1 MKKGLYISCLVAAVM
16 LGGCNEKKNALTS
29 GIDPS
34 NLDLT
39 ALPGADFYRY
49 ACGGWIDKH
58 PLGGEYAS
66 FGSFNMLDEEN
77 RARLRA
83 LIEGAAGSGAPE
95 GSDQRKIGDLYAVAM
110 DSVKLNSEGVAPVR
124 PWLGRIAA
132 TDGKEERLAL
142 VARMHRSG
150 FSPYFGVGVGADP
163 GDSRVN
169 IVHAGQGGL
178 SLGEREYYLDQDE
191 YTRGIREAFRAHVAA
206 IFELA
211 GFPREEAIG
220 AVARVMEIET
230 HLATATRGAVE
241 LRDPRANYN
250 KMTVEELQR
259 LAPGIDWRTYFDA
272 IGLPGLKELNVGQVE
287 ALREVAAIINETPAG
302 AQRAYLQWKV
312 LSSASAYLSDDFQ
325 ALNFDFYGKT
335 LSGQQEPRPRW
346 KRAVATVN
354 GVLGERVGKL
364 YVEKYFPAA
373 AKERMVALV
382 GNLRVAL
389 GERIRGLAWMSD
401 ETKARAL
408 EKLDAVIVK
417 VGYPD
422 AWRDYSA
429 LEIKDDSFWANI
441 ERASRFRHDYMLAK
455 AGKPVDRNEWMMTP
469 QTVNAY
475 YNPSTNEI
483 CFPAA
488 ILQYPF
494 FDMRADDAFNYGA
507 IGVVIGHE
515 MTHGFDDEGRQ
526 FDKEGN
532 LRDWWTP
539 EDADRFEERARVLVG
554 HFNAIEVLPGLHAN
568 GELTLGENI
577 ADLGGLEVAYSALQR
592 AMTARPL
599 ADEWGFSPAR
609 RFFLAYAALWAENA
623 RDEQVR
629 VLTRSDTHSLGRWR
643 VNGTL
648 PHVAAWYEAFGVTAG
663 SPLYMPPARRAAIW

>member
-16 LGGCNEKKNALTS
+16 LGGCNEKKTVLTS

-34 NLDLT
+34 NLDPT
-39 ALPGADFYRY
+39 ALPGTDFYRY

-66 FGSFNMLDEEN
+66 FGSFDMLDEEN
-77 RARLRA
+77 LERLEA
-83 LIEGAAGSGAPE
+83 LIKDAAGSGAPE
-95 GSDQRKIGDLYAVAM
+95 GSDERKIGDLYAVAM
-110 DSVKLNSEGVAPVR
+110 DSVKLNAEGGTPVR
-124 PWLGRIAA
+124 HWLERIAA
-132 TDGKEERLAL
+132 TNGKEERLAL
-142 VARMHRSG
+142 VALMQRSG
-150 FSPYFGVGVGADP
+150 FGPYFSVYVDADP
-163 GDSRVN
+163 GDSRMN

-191 YTRGIREAFRAHVAA
+191 YTRGIREAFRAHVAGV
-206 IFELA
+206 FELA
-211 GFPREEAIG
+211 GFSREEAIG
-220 AVARVMEIET
+220 AVARVMEVEMR
-230 HLATATRGAVE
+230 LATAARGAVE

-250 KMTVEELQR
+250 KMTVEELQQ
-259 LAPGIDWRTYFDA
+259 LAPGIDWNAYFDA
-272 IGLPGLKELNVGQVE
+272 LGLPGLRELNVGQVE
-287 ALREVAAIINETPAG
+287 ALHEAAAILNETPAG
-302 AQRAYLQWKV
+302 VQRSYLQWKV

-346 KRAVATVN
+346 KRAVATID

-364 YVEKYFPAA
+364 YVEKHFPAA
-373 AKERMVALV
+373 AKERMIALV
-382 GNLRVAL
+382 EHLRVAL

-401 ETKARAL
+401 ETRERAL
-408 EKLDAVIVK
+408 EKLDVMIVK

-429 LEIKDDSFWANI
+429 LEIKGDSYWANI
-441 ERASRFRHDYMLAK
+441 ERASHFMHDYMLSK
-455 AGKPVDRNEWMMTP
+455 AGKPVDRSEWMMTP

-475 YNPSTNEI
+475 YNPVNNEI

-507 IGVVIGHE
+507 IGGVIGHE

-539 EDADRFEERARVLVG
+539 EDAARFEARARVLVE
-554 HFNAIEVLPGLHAN
+554 HFNAIEVLPGLNAN
-568 GELTLGENI
+568 GKLTLGENI
-577 ADLGGLEVAYSALQR
+577 ADLGGIGVAYA
-592 AMTARPL
+592 
-599 ADEWGFSPAR
+599 
-609 RFFLAYAALWAENA
+609 
-623 RDEQVR
+623 
-629 VLTRSDTHSLGRWR
+629 
-643 VNGTL
+643 
-648 PHVAAWYEAFGVTAG
+648 
-663 SPLYMPPARRAAIW
+663 